1 MKNAPVPLLPRGTR
15 LHHDYVR
22 DTWVLLVP
30 ERALLLDEIG
40 TAILQ
45 EVDGR
50 SSLAAISSR
59 LAERYGA
66 PEPDVASDVREF
78 LDGLVGQRLVDY
90 Q

>member
-1 MKNAPVPLLPRGTR
+1 MNADPVPLLPRGTR
-15 LHHDYVR
+15 LHHDRVR
-22 DTWVLLVP
+22 DTMVLLVP

-50 SSLAAISSR
+50 SSLAAISAR
-59 LAERYGA
+59 LAKRYGA
-66 PEPDVASDVREF
+66 PPEDVANDVRGF
-78 LDGLVGQRLVDY
+78 LDGLAAQRLVDY

>member
-1 MKNAPVPLLPRGTR
+1 MNADPVPLLPRGTR
-15 LHHDYVR
+15 LHHDRVR
-22 DTWVLLVP
+22 DTMVLLVP

-50 SSLAAISSR
+50 SSLAAISAR

-66 PEPDVASDVREF
+66 PPEDVANDVRGF
-78 LDGLVGQRLVDY
+78 LDGLAAQRLVDY

>member
-1 MKNAPVPLLPRGTR
+1 MNADPVPLLPRGTR
-15 LHHDYVR
+15 LHHDRVR
-22 DTWVLLVP
+22 DTMVLLVP

-45 EVDGR
+45 EVDGK
-50 SSLAAISSR
+50 STLAAISAR

-66 PEPDVASDVREF
+66 PEPDVAADIRTF
-78 LDGLVGQRLVDY
+78 LDGLVAQRLVDY

>member
-1 MKNAPVPLLPRGTR
+1 MNADPVPLLPRGTR
-15 LHHDYVR
+15 LHHDRVR
-22 DTWVLLVP
+22 DTMVLLVP

-45 EVDGR
+45 EVDGK
-50 SSLAAISSR
+50 STLSAISAR

-66 PEPDVASDVREF
+66 PEPDVAADIRVF
-78 LDGLVGQRLVDY
+78 LDGLVAQRLVDY

>member
-1 MKNAPVPLLPRGTR
+1 MSVSLVPLLPRGMR
-15 LHHDYVR
+15 LHHDRVR
-22 DTWVLLVP
+22 DAMVLLVP

-40 TAILQ
+40 AAILG

-50 SSLAAISSR
+50 STLAAIAAR

-66 PEPDVASDVREF
+66 PQPDVAADVRTF
-78 LDGLVGQRLVDY
+78 LDGLVAQRLMDY